1 MFADALLRCFLV
13 FLFFFMDVAGV
24 LLRVLK
30 KRPARKS
37 ADVQMPCMSGFW
49 HALQFCPVMNN

>member
-1 MFADALLRCFLV
+1 MLFCVVFLV

-37 ADVQMPCMSGFW
+37 ADAQMPCMSGFW